1 MKNKK
6 TTLFTICIVFL
17 FVALIGVAAFCIHQ
31 KNREN
36 NKTTEADS
44 SLENTETDELASKE
58 SSSET
63 TDTTIPETTPEPTPE
78 PLALNMVQAELQR
91 KYHNDELTA
100 TLLEKEYFYE
110 VSETRTND
118 AFEVNLI
125 GFTGDVLTP
134 MILMDVTVKDE
145 TLLSEEDRIF
155 VDLYCLGTTQ
165 YETQKDSYVTVQ
177 AYGVRDSENS
187 NLFHIS
193 TRGASTWMAYG
204 EEFVIDI
211 NYISIG
217 SGESRNYSWDEYDVN
232 MEYRMTVPTSTF
244 KPTYSFGYDHN
255 LFDFDGLTF
264 ELAIITPSYYFTE
277 LYFNIDYSKSDLVGM
292 EKGELLSALSIAA
305 DDFVKDLILT
315 ANGKE
320 YIGDPETTTSVRL
333 NGDTA
338 YFYTNF
344 PGIDAKLLY
353 SMTIEHGETNY
364 TLQ

>member
-31 KNREN
+31 KNGEN

-44 SLENTETDELASKE
+44 SLKNTETDELASKE

-155 VDLYCLGTTQ
+155 IDLYCLGTTQ
-165 YETQKDSYVTVQ
+165 YETKKDSYGTKK
-177 AYGVRDSENS
+177 AYGVRDSEQS
-187 NLFHIS
+187 NLFHVS
-193 TRGASTWMAYG
+193 MKGLSNWMTFG
-204 EEFVIDI
+204 EEFVINI
-211 NYISIG
+211 NNISIG
-217 SGESRNYSWDEYDVN
+217 SSEEKDSTWEEYDVN

-244 KPTYSFGYDHN
+244 KSTYTFGYDDTK
-255 LFDFDGLTF
+255 FEYDGLIF
-264 ELAIITPSYYFTE
+264 ELSYITPSYYYTTLDF
-277 LYFNIDYSKSDLVGM
+277 YIDYSNTDLVGM
-292 EKGELLSALSIAA
+292 DKGDLISELSHAA
-305 DDFVKDLILT
+305 DDFVKDLVLT

-320 YIGDPETTTSVRL
+320 YIGDPKTTDSVRF
-333 NGDTA
+333 NGDIA
-338 YFYTNF
+338 YFYTDF
-344 PGIDAKLLY
+344 PGIDSKLLY
-353 SMTIEHGETNY
+353 SMSIKHGETNY
-364 TLQ
+364 ELK